1 MEIDNYVKYQYIL
14 FKSVEMWYE
23 NLITL
28 TDHNYKGLHTNDYS
42 TFISNVL
49 NMDQHKQLS
58 SVRLEMKKAIDDFYD
73 YFYTKQHIC
82 DINNDWNQL
91 DNDYGIGSHK
101 LRLFDTVKN
110 MEYKNVK
117 ASFKNLTNYV
127 FEMCINMRNTLGLK
141 VFQDKDKDRIVVK
154 YFMHYP
160 SIEADRLIQRE
171 KDENF
176 RLS

>member
-1 MEIDNYVKYQYIL
+1 
-14 FKSVEMWYE
+14 
-23 NLITL
+23 
-28 TDHNYKGLHTNDYS
+28 
-42 TFISNVL
+42 
-49 NMDQHKQLS
+49 
-58 SVRLEMKKAIDDFYD
+58 MKKAIDDFYD

-117 ASFKNLTNYV
+117 ASFKNITNYV

-141 VFQDKDKDRIVVK
+141 VFPDKEKDRMIVK

-160 SIEADRLIQRE
+160 SLEADRLIQRE